1 MIFPCSSDS
10 RPLTDGNIVEDHVE
24 LTVNDWNL
32 TNHRGY
38 ETRFETNRFKGIKY
52 DFTKKSVS
60 WKYLKIGRA
69 LHPRVNHCVRSI
81 KSVAFGR
88 HVPQFQIR
96 SYGHMVMLI
105 LMITIWSPSD
115 HHRRDPT
122 DCQHYHQAKQ
132 SGFPEDA
139 NIGKH
144 ATSSKCLDWYSK
156 SPKWFCR
163 RNKDLLLCAMV
174 CTMIYTMV
182 CTMIHG
188 INIVILYC

>member
-1 MIFPCSSDS
+1 MVEPGSIMNIIWYNVENPIADPCLGMKSPCMIILRLPMIFPCSSDS

-139 NIGKH
+139 NIGK
-144 ATSSKCLDWYSK
+144 TCYFVKMSGL
-156 SPKWFCR
+156 
-163 RNKDLLLCAMV
+163 
-174 CTMIYTMV
+174 IQ
-182 CTMIHG
+182 
-188 INIVILYC
+188 